1 MTRRII
7 TLLLLATAISS
18 MAQEPRDAREWM
30 QAFAERLST
39 AKAYHVAAEIQV
51 MNAAKGKVIMTES
64 SEAYVSEGRSYSQ
77 LNGRI
82 TLVNESEFVVVDPE
96 EKTIM
101 HQARNVEPIS
111 EAAPAVD
118 IKAQMLEALNER
130 SGSMR
135 VLEEDKATVTIRVDG
150 GGVGYSATDVVL
162 SKRDL
167 ALQRITYHVEP
178 GSGDLGKGQKMDRI
192 VVTYTAFELDGRIPA
207 ERFSSRSYLRTA
219 PNGRVTLSPEYATY
233 ELVEEPGS

>member
-1 MTRRII
+1 MMRPLFTL
-7 TLLLLATAISS
+7 TLLLVLLR
-18 MAQEPRDAREWM
+18 AQAGAPTDARGWM

-51 MNAAKGKVIMTES
+51 MNAAKGKVIMKES
-64 SEAYVSEGRSYSQ
+64 SEAYVSEGHSYSQ

-101 HQARNVEPIS
+101 HQARNAQPIA

-118 IKAQMLEALNER
+118 IKAQMLEALNEQT
-130 SGSMR
+130 GLMR
-135 VLEEDKATVTIRVDG
+135 VLEEDEATVTIRMDG
-150 GGVGYSATDVVL
+150 GGVGYTATDVVL
-162 SKRDL
+162 RKRDL
-167 ALQRITYHVEP
+167 ALQRITYYVEP
-178 GSGDLGKGQKMDRI
+178 GSGDLGQGQKMDRI